1 MSAIHSISN
10 SFIVKQENSPSIS
23 VALESLKLGLDE
35 AAHVVLESLRPGLH
49 EVDAVAAA
57 VVGAAGVSA
66 VVTGSDSVAVESSST
81 VGHGAGPLADDGPL
95 VRARVD
101 VCVVADVLAVLPRH
115 HGDEIVGEARV
126 LVVVDDDLLR
136 VVVRG
141 GEEAVVSVG
150 GREAVVEHEGAG
162 LGDHALVAVGVAVE
176 LARDIGVEGRVERFV
191 QVFDRGDDIIIIRR
205 GVLLLDRAQDGEGAG
220 DGVALLPA
228 GSGLLAR
235 VVEAVLRAGG
245 SVQVDDDLDADL
257 ACPLDTLLEVL
268 GCTLGI
274 GRTGVVKGP
283 VSYGDSDEVE
293 AASLDLLEVRQLHP
307 VVPVRLQNLIVCG
320 LGSKRLCK
328 SVLVDDST
336 RAVELLEDRWSYP
349 RLQDE
354 PAAEIDSSD
363 FLRAPI
369 ESLSSLVEQLPGG
382 VLAGMLSNGIVRM
395 QLTEQPELRLPRK
408 AR

>member
-1 MSAIHSISN
+1 M
-10 SFIVKQENSPSIS
+10 
-23 VALESLKLGLDE
+23 
-35 AAHVVLESLRPGLH
+35 
-49 EVDAVAAA
+49 
-57 VVGAAGVSA
+57 
-66 VVTGSDSVAVESSST
+66 
-81 VGHGAGPLADDGPL
+81 
-95 VRARVD
+95 
-101 VCVVADVLAVLPRH
+101 
-115 HGDEIVGEARV
+115 
-126 LVVVDDDLLR
+126 
-136 VVVRG
+136 
-141 GEEAVVSVG
+141 
-150 GREAVVEHEGAG
+150 
-162 LGDHALVAVGVAVE
+162 E
-176 LARDIGVEGRVERFV
+176 LAGDVGVEGGIERLVEGFDCGNDV
-191 QVFDRGDDIIIIRR
+191 VVLGIGVF
-205 GVLLLDRAQDGEGAG
+205 LLNLLENGKCAV
-220 DGVALLPA
+220 DGVSLLPA
-228 GSGLLAR
+228 GFCHLLAR

-307 VVPVRLQNLIVCG
+307 VVPVRLQNLIVRG

-354 PAAEIDSSD
+354 PAAQVDSSD

-369 ESLSSLVEQLPGG
+369 ESLSSLVE
-382 VLAGMLSNGIVRM
+382 
-395 QLTEQPELRLPRK
+395 
-408 AR
+408 